1 MDGLVNITRRED
13 VFPQYRDT
21 PIGLL
26 LEYHNLGRSM
36 EEIDCPKMLTGMC
49 MDHRVRLR
57 IPEHFSYII
66 RTGGANL
73 RYNDFQVSFAITV
86 GRIRHIALIGHSQCG
101 MVNLYSNRESFVNGL
116 VDTSG
121 WKREHAEDHFRHF
134 APMFEI
140 GNELDFT
147 LNEAERLR
155 QRYPGIQVAPMM
167 YLVEDNRL
175 YLLEEDGRK
184 ESK

>member
-1 MDGLVNITRRED
+1 MFMNGLKDISQWED
-13 VFPQYRDT
+13 IFPEYRDT

-26 LEYHNLGRSM
+26 LEYHNLDRAL
-36 EEIDCPKMLTGMC
+36 EEHDTPKLLTGTC

-57 IPEHFSYII
+57 LPEHFSYII

-73 RYNDFQVSFAITV
+73 RCNEFQVSFAITV
-86 GRIRHIALIGHSQCG
+86 GGIRHLALIGHSHCG
-101 MVNLYSNRESFVNGL
+101 MVGLDSKRESFVKGL
-116 VDTSG
+116 VDATA

-140 GNELDFT
+140 GHEVDFT
-147 LNEAERLR
+147 LSEADRLR
-155 QRYPGIQVAPMM
+155 QRYPGIQVAPMI

-175 YLLEEDGRK
+175 YLLEDDG
-184 ESK
+184 